1 MSERLLLCV
10 DLDRT
15 LLPNGPEPESAGA
28 REHFKLLVSRPEVT
42 LVLVTGRDRELV
54 DQAIEEYHLPL
65 PDFVIGDVGT
75 TLYAIRSQQ
84 RWEPLDEWQREIAQ
98 DWLGLTSR
106 DLCDQLHDYHGLR
119 LQERTKQNTFK
130 LSYYTSP
137 DCAREYL
144 SALIQARLLPGG
156 IKARLVWSIDEPA
169 GVGLLDVIPARAS
182 KLHALE
188 ALLRLRGF
196 AAEETV
202 FCGDSGNDLE
212 VLESQ
217 LPSVLVAN
225 ATAEVRQQAWARAA
239 EQGHVG
245 QLYLAHGGFMG
256 MNGCYAAG
264 ILEGVAYF
272 RPMVI
277 PWMGFGE
284 GQTAP

>member
-15 LLPNGPEPESAGA
+15 LLPNGPEAESDGA
-28 REHFKLLVSRPEVT
+28 REHFEHLVSRPEVT
-42 LVLVTGRDRELV
+42 LALATGRDRELV
-54 DQAIEEYHLPL
+54 DHAIEEYHLPL

-75 TLYAIRSQQ
+75 TLYAAGSRQ

-98 DWLGLTSR
+98 DWQGLTSR
-106 DLCDQLHDYHGLR
+106 DLCAQLHDINGLR
-119 LQERTKQNTFK
+119 LQEPTRQNTFK

-137 DCAREYL
+137 DCAHEYL
-144 SALIQARLLPGG
+144 CALIQARLLPRG
-156 IKARLVWSIDEPA
+156 INARLVWSIDEPA

-196 AAEETV
+196 AAGETV

-212 VLESQ
+212 VLESE

-225 ATAEVRQQAWARAA
+225 ATAEVRQQACARAA
-239 EQGHVG
+239 EQGHAG

-256 MNGCYAAG
+256 MNGCYTAG

-272 RPMVI
+272 RPTLI

-284 GQTAP
+284 DHTVP

>member
-239 EQGHVG
+239 EQGHAG

>member
-28 REHFKLLVSRPEVT
+28 REHFKRLVSRPEVT
-42 LVLVTGRDRELV
+42 LALVTGRDRELV
-54 DQAIEEYHLPL
+54 DQAVEEYHLPL

-75 TLYAIRSQQ
+75 TLYATGSQQ

-98 DWLGLTSR
+98 DWRGLTSW
-106 DLCDQLHDYHGLR
+106 DLCDQLRDINGLR

-156 IKARLVWSIDEPA
+156 INARLVWSIDEPA

-182 KLHALE
+182 KFHALE

-196 AAEETV
+196 TAEETV

-225 ATAEVRQQAWARAA
+225 ATAEVRQQAWAQAA
-239 EQGHVG
+239 EQGHAG

-272 RPMVI
+272 HPTVI

-284 GQTAP
+284 EHTVP